1 LKEEVNMTGKKLYP
15 SDNNKIENTEM
26 LKTISDRWGMAKNRA
41 LNIILKYIVRNLEKG
56 NLLLKLLFDKE
67 GKKDG

>member
-1 LKEEVNMTGKKLYP
+1 MPVEKKLYP
-15 SDNNKIENTEM
+15 SDNNRIENTEM
-26 LKTISDRWGMAKNRA
+26 LGKICKRWGMNKTRA